1 MASTHMLRQTIIV
14 NEGDSP
20 LAYKAREVTNPVMQ
34 YVSFF
39 DNNFE
44 RKQKVEVWNG
54 ASGKN
59 VEPLLRSIQSFR
71 NISSEWG
78 LNQGRQEKALFK
90 QFLTVELHMTY
101 QRISDAHGNSVQ
113 DFEDSVNEFICKYTG
128 ENPKYQA
135 NMYLF
140 DTSNHIR
147 KPYTTEIGIH
157 ANRLKTL
164 FMYHDM
170 LPGNCS
176 NVNDE
181 NNPGQI
187 RKRKLALF
195 RSFPID
201 WQGDFI
207 NLRNDPA
214 NDDNITWKHIVS
226 WMTQKKRTVDRK
238 KLMQESSPRRTRPGN
253 RTGGRGLHHNRFGGG
268 RGHGQPR
275 NGYQPYPRPSNSPR
289 YSQGTSQ
296 RFQRGGNSQ
305 QQDQGRFQP
314 RHPNNGSRGRG
325 FNGQRSGRSQSGRF
339 QPGRNYQGRGQS
351 QQQNSQNYLL
361 SRTTI
366 KKLKALLRNA
376 AFRNRTKTE
385 CLMAECQVPS
395 STSIRNNII
404 KLKKISNGMINSTM
418 NKKNIILKNRR
429 RTNIFPMMRIRH
441 FPFMKSITDPKILV
455 N

>member
-1 MASTHMLRQTIIV
+1 MLRQTIIV
-14 NEGDSP
+14 NESDSP

-34 YVSFF
+34 YVSSF

-78 LNQGRQEKALFK
+78 LNQGRQKKALFK
-90 QFLTVELHMTY
+90 QFLTAEPHMTY

-113 DFEDSVNEFICKYTG
+113 DFEDSVDEFICEYTG

-147 KPYTTEIGIH
+147 KPYNTEIGIH

-181 NNPGQI
+181 NNPGQT

-195 RSFPID
+195 RSFPQLI
-201 WQGDFI
+201 GREI
-207 NLRNDPA
+207 LS
-214 NDDNITWKHIVS
+214 I
-226 WMTQKKRTVDRK
+226 
-238 KLMQESSPRRTRPGN
+238 RRMIR
-253 RTGGRGLHHNRFGGG
+253 
-268 RGHGQPR
+268 
-275 NGYQPYPRPSNSPR
+275 
-289 YSQGTSQ
+289 
-296 RFQRGGNSQ
+296 
-305 QQDQGRFQP
+305 
-314 RHPNNGSRGRG
+314 
-325 FNGQRSGRSQSGRF
+325 
-339 QPGRNYQGRGQS
+339 
-351 QQQNSQNYLL
+351 
-361 SRTTI
+361 RTTI
-366 KKLKALLRNA
+366 ILRG
-376 AFRNRTKTE
+376 R
-385 CLMAECQVPS
+385 
-395 STSIRNNII
+395 
-404 KLKKISNGMINSTM
+404 
-418 NKKNIILKNRR
+418 IL
-429 RTNIFPMMRIRH
+429 
-441 FPFMKSITDPKILV
+441 SV
-455 N
+455 G

>member
-1 MASTHMLRQTIIV
+1 MLRQTIIV

-34 YVSFF
+34 YVSSFN
-39 DNNFE
+39 NNFE
-44 RKQKVEVWNG
+44 RKRKVEVWNG

-78 LNQGRQEKALFK
+78 LNQGRQKKALFK
-90 QFLTVELHMTY
+90 QFLTAEPHMTY

-113 DFEDSVNEFICKYTG
+113 DFEDSVDEFICEYTG

-147 KPYTTEIGIH
+147 KPYNTEIGIH

-181 NNPGQI
+181 NDPGQI

-207 NLRNDPA
+207 NSRNDPA
-214 NDDNITWKHIVS
+214 NDDNITWKDIVS

-238 KLMQESSPRRTRPGN
+238 RLMQESSPRRTRPGN
-253 RTGGRGLHHNRFGGG
+253 RTGGRGLHHNRFRGG
-268 RGHGQPR
+268 RGHGRPS
-275 NGYQPYPRPSNSPR
+275 NGYQPYPRPSSSPR

-296 RFQRGGNSQ
+296 SFQRGGNSQ
-305 QQDQGRFQP
+305 QQNQGRFQP
-314 RHPNNGSRGRG
+314 RHPNNGGRGRG
-325 FNGQRSGRSQSGRF
+325 FNGQRGGRSQSGRF

-351 QQQNSQNYLL
+351 HQQNSQNFYAE
-361 SRTTI
+361 SHYNQE
-366 KKLKALLRNA
+366 AEGFA
-376 AFRNRTKTE
+376 VE
-385 CLMAECQVPS
+385 CSVPEWNQDGMSYGGMPSAEQYQHQEQYYQAEENQQWNDQYNYEQEEYYPEEQEAHE
-395 STSIRNNII
+395 
-404 KLKKISNGMINSTM
+404 
-418 NKKNIILKNRR
+418 
-429 RTNIFPMMRIRH
+429 H
-441 FPFMKSITDPKILV
+441 FSYDEDSPFSFHEEHY
-455 N
+455 

>member
-44 RKQKVEVWNG
+44 RKRKVEVWNG

-78 LNQGRQEKALFK
+78 LNQGRQKKALFK
-90 QFLTVELHMTY
+90 QFLTAEPHMTY

-113 DFEDSVNEFICKYTG
+113 DFEDSVDEFICEYTG

-147 KPYTTEIGIH
+147 KPYNTEIGIH

-181 NNPGQI
+181 NDPGQI

-207 NLRNDPA
+207 NSRNDPA
-214 NDDNITWKHIVS
+214 NDDNITWKDIAVEAFTTIVFVVVVVMVDQAMVINHI
-226 WMTQKKRTVDRK
+226 QG
-238 KLMQESSPRRTRPGN
+238 PRALQDILK
-253 RTGGRGLHHNRFGGG
+253 GLHKVFNVEAN
-268 RGHGQPR
+268 PR
-275 NGYQPYPRPSNSPR
+275 NKTKDDINQDTPTMVAGAVDSMASAVDAPNLVVF
-289 YSQGTSQ
+289 SQDEPIKAEANHINKTVKISM
-296 RFQRGGNSQ
+296 
-305 QQDQGRFQP
+305 
-314 RHPNNGSRGRG
+314 
-325 FNGQRSGRSQSGRF
+325 
-339 QPGRNYQGRGQS
+339 
-351 QQQNSQNYLL
+351 L

-366 KKLKALLRNA
+366 KKLFA
-376 AFRNRTKTE
+376 
-385 CLMAECQVPS
+385 AECSVPEW
-395 STSIRNNII
+395 NQD
-404 KLKKISNGMINSTM
+404 GMSYGGMPSAEQYQHQEQYYQAEENQQW
-418 NKKNIILKNRR
+418 NDQYNYEQEEYY
-429 RTNIFPMMRIRH
+429 PEEQEAHEH
-441 FPFMKSITDPKILV
+441 FSYDEDSPFSFHEEHY
-455 N
+455 